1 MTFYESI
8 LLNIIYIILPLILY
22 FFFIAYNKNIDR
34 EENNLILEIALFTS
48 LYFSIRFGQN
58 LDLTKIALVINIP
71 LIIAYLN
78 KKNIAI
84 VVISFILILYQYKE
98 FNLSYIFLLIE
109 YAIYYFIYYLVHIKN
124 KEKLFV
130 IIFIIMKTIAFII
143 SYKSIFDIS
152 IQFQIIILFIIET
165 IIVLWILDKASN
177 VLKYHM
183 TIKELEQEKQIRTSL
198 FKITHE
204 IKNPLAVCKGYLDM
218 LDIDDFGHCKKY
230 IPIIKEEI
238 NKTLVLL
245 QDFLSF
251 TKIKIEPE
259 ILDVNL
265 LLEESINNIKPL
277 LDDKKITLIQKVSK
291 NEAYVNGDYN
301 RLCQVIINII
311 KNSIEALSN
320 VNNPKISISSIK
332 KKEQIEMII
341 TDNGLGIE
349 KSNLENIAK
358 PFFTTKKDGTGL
370 GVSMSF
376 EIIKAHNGTIAYFSK
391 ENVGTKVLIVLPIE
405 KGLD

>member
-130 IIFIIMKTIAFII
+130 IIFIIMKTIAFVI